1 MRVRFSTVW
10 VMVGVL
16 IATGQ
21 GNMARG
27 APAEK
32 TAICTRAVVEGEVR
46 AGQGFV
52 KVIGNGLEVM
62 LEPLA
67 SGWILRV
74 LPVGVARPEHDYAE
88 LASPPYRSVSPLLI
102 STDFSFRAQDAVGWN
117 PRHFRFAADKAM
129 FAELSEAYAEYR
141 RTSVPSEAAMNKLA
155 ALVGRTPEGTVQLLD
170 AHLVPGTGDQAKMA
184 SAVAAHFSMTA
195 HSLERPADGKGTVLG
210 AITWIRFR
218 ISLELPEGFR
228 ADRGVVVERHAC
240 LKATFLA
247 K

>member
-1 MRVRFSTVW
+1 
-10 VMVGVL
+10 
-16 IATGQ
+16 
-21 GNMARG
+21 
-27 APAEK
+27 
-32 TAICTRAVVEGEVR
+32 
-46 AGQGFV
+46 
-52 KVIGNGLEVM
+52 
-62 LEPLA
+62 
-67 SGWILRV
+67 
-74 LPVGVARPEHDYAE
+74 
-88 LASPPYRSVSPLLI
+88 
-102 STDFSFRAQDAVGWN
+102 
-117 PRHFRFAADKAM
+117 
-129 FAELSEAYAEYR
+129 
-141 RTSVPSEAAMNKLA
+141 MNKLA